1 MNLIKGVINMGMEEA
16 KKVKD
21 WVEEAVLE
29 VINSR
34 IPTKFYIYNSSVFT
48 VPYDTVARIIAVG
61 KGGAANNSGNVGGG
75 GGGTAVKLAKLK
87 KGDKITITLN
97 DEKTT
102 AACKDWAISGYNG
115 GDGYFVDVYSYLP
128 GPGGAAEGGGKKS
141 SSTGSLIVGNDIQ
154 LIAGGSGGSRY
165 SDGGNNAISKGGKK
179 VQDGHGGGGA
189 SYFGGNG
196 CCSYY
201 DYQNGSDGGDGLYGG
216 GNGGPG
222 YGTQSNSTTI
232 IRGGNGGNSIYGYGG
247 KGGRS
252 TTKYKMQPVGGNGGY
267 GGIRG
272 GKGGLAYWDSNGS
285 GSNATSPTKTKGQDG
300 ESGIYYPMFN
310 TPSQLPIGSGQGA
323 GCYSNVD
330 NGEYRYSPPG
340 VGAVII
346 ELGED
351 RFLDTYV

>member
-1 MNLIKGVINMGMEEA
+1 MGMEEA

-61 KGGAANNSGNVGGG
+61 KGGLGNGSGCGGG
-75 GGGTAVKLAKLK
+75 GGGTAVKLAELK

-115 GDGYFVDVYSYLP
+115 GDGSWADAYSYLP
-128 GPGGAAEGGGKKS
+128 GPGGAAEGGGVKLTTS
-141 SSTGSLIVGNDIQ
+141 SRVVGSDIQ
-154 LIAGGSGGSRY
+154 LIAGGRGGYRNSDGEGTIISQGGRHGY
-165 SDGGNNAISKGGKK
+165 SDY
-179 VQDGHGGGGA
+179 GGGGA

-196 CCSYY
+196 SYHY
-201 DYQNGSDGGDGLYGG
+201 DTGAGDGGDGLYGG
-216 GNGGPG
+216 GNGGPF
-222 YGTQSNSTTI
+222 YNNALHSDAKP
-232 IRGGNGGNSIYGYGG
+232 RYAGNGGNSIYGYGG
-247 KGGRS
+247 KGGRAE
-252 TTKYKMQPVGGNGGY
+252 TRDVGAPVGGNGGY

-272 GKGGLAYWDSNGS
+272 GKGGKAYWNVTDPANDGY
-285 GSNATSPTKTKGQDG
+285 TKPILTADGQDG
-300 ESGIYYPMFN
+300 ESGIYYPIFN
-310 TPSQLPIGSGQGA
+310 TPSQLPIGSGQGG
-323 GCYSNVD
+323 GCNTNSASQYNYSL
-330 NGEYRYSPPG
+330 PG